1 MNWDHLAAI
10 AVGGAG
16 GIALI
21 LSGQP
26 TAGAVLL
33 GATVGYAF
41 KNGSEA
47 SIVAAVSAATTPAP
61 KP

>member
-10 AVGGAG
+10 VVGGAG
-16 GIALI
+16 GIVLI
-21 LSGQP
+21 LEGQP

-47 SIVAAVSAATTPAP
+47 SIVAAVAAAAP
-61 KP
+61 PKT